1 MNERTSLV
9 TGGTGG
15 IGRAVAARLAGG
27 GDRVLI
33 VGRDEGRG
41 HEVVRGLASAG
52 PRDDHTY
59 LPADLSL
66 LAETATLADAVAESA
81 PRLDSVVLC
90 AGVFAGA
97 PEWTSEGLERSF
109 VLNYLSRFLLIER
122 MLPLL
127 EAAPRPRLVLVA
139 NAGKYRDTLDLD
151 AIGPGGAHPR
161 RHLAAASQFAN
172 DLLAVELS
180 HRLSETRIEVAC
192 VFPGIVR
199 TDVFRN
205 ARGVPRPIRRLALMV
220 QRVVGSDPDAAAD
233 TPTFLAQDP
242 TADWVN
248 GRFYGPRRREL
259 KVPPRASRPERRAA
273 LWQASEQVVAP
284 WATRPRPGE
293 AVIPNRVS

>member
-52 PRDDHTY
+52 PRDDHTH

-66 LAETATLADAVAESA
+66 LAETAALADAVAESA
-81 PRLDSVVLC
+81 PCLDSVVLC

-122 MLPLL
+122 LLPLL

-192 VFPGIVR
+192 VYPGIVR

-205 ARGVPRPIRRLALMV
+205 ARGVPRPLRRLALMV

-242 TADWVN
+242 TAWAVN
-248 GRFYGPRRREL
+248 GGFYGPGRREL
-259 KVPPRASRPERRAA
+259 QVPERASRPERRAA
-273 LWQASEQVVAP
+273 LWQASERVIAP
-284 WATRPRPGE
+284 WAAGPRPGE
-293 AVIPNRVS
+293 AVIPNPVS

>member
-52 PRDDHTY
+52 PRDDHTH

-66 LAETATLADAVAESA
+66 LAETAALADAVADSA
-81 PRLDSVVLC
+81 PCLDSVVLC

-122 MLPLL
+122 LLPLL

-151 AIGPGGAHPR
+151 AIGPGGTHPR

-192 VFPGIVR
+192 VYPGIVR

-205 ARGVPRPIRRLALMV
+205 ARGVPRPLRRLALMV

-242 TADWVN
+242 TAWAVN
-248 GRFYGPRRREL
+248 GGFYGPGRREL
-259 KVPPRASRPERRAA
+259 QVPERASRPERRAA
-273 LWQASEQVVAP
+273 LWQASERVIAP
-284 WATRPRPGE
+284 WLAGPRPGE
-293 AVIPNRVS
+293 AVIPNPVS